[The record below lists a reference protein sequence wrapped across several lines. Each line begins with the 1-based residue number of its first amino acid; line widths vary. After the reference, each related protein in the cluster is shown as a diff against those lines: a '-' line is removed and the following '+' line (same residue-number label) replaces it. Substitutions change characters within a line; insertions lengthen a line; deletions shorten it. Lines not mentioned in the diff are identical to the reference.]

1 MNLVEGVDDVRGLTL
16 HECYVMV
23 GVACITHVSPTWA
36 QYLKVVGREMK
47 MLLLRWNHDKR

>member
-23 GVACITHVSPTWA
+23 GVTCITHVSPTWA
-36 QYLKVVGREMK
+36 VFKGCG
-47 MLLLRWNHDKR
+47 KRNEDALA